1 MKDIS
6 RVGILGLERFVEV
19 KGPRGS
25 NVLIPKLDIFISLP
39 PSENIES
46 HALQESV
53 NTAITECSRSSVSAV
68 EELCACILEKL
79 LRNYPSALGS
89 EVKLEAD
96 YMVMKKAPVSGQ
108 KTQELYKILS
118 RAISENGRVRKMI
131 GVEITG
137 MSSCP
142 CAMEGLLERSKKL
155 LEKSFDKEEVERILK
170 LVPIAS
176 HNQRNVSRLL
186 IEVQSKYGVDV
197 NELIMILE
205 ESMSSRIYEVLKRED
220 EVEVVISSHENPMFV
235 EDVVRKILVN
245 VVKMFK
251 NLPDDSL
258 IMVESESFESIHQ
271 HNAIAKRIS
280 TLGELRRDVSN
291 IA

>member
-1 MKDIS
+1 MKEIS

-19 KGPRGS
+19 KGPKGS

-39 PSENIES
+39 SSENIES

-53 NTAITECSRSSVSAV
+53 NRAIIECSQGDVSAV
-68 EELCACILEKL
+68 EELCAGIVKRLLED
-79 LRNYPSALGS
+79 YPSALGS
-89 EVKLEAD
+89 EVRLEAD
-96 YMVMKKAPVSGQ
+96 YVVVKKAPVSGQ
-108 KTQELYKILS
+108 KTQELYKILA

-131 GVEITG
+131 GAEVTG

-142 CAMEGLLERSKKL
+142 CAKEGLLERSRKL
-155 LEKSFDKEEVERILK
+155 LEKSFNKEIAERVLK

-197 NELIMILE
+197 NELIAILE
-205 ESMSSRIYEVLKRED
+205 DSMSSRIYEVLKRED
-220 EVEVVISSHENPMFV
+220 EMEVVISSHANPMFV

-245 VVKMFK
+245 VVKKFK

-280 TLGELRRDVSN
+280 TLGELRKDVSN
-291 IA
+291 A